1 MEKHMT
7 RFKKITL
14 GTLLLITVVGLS
26 NTYSRRWVTLQG
38 PDVEDYPH
46 LPSRNVE
53 NTAGAVAMPEAIN
66 KNWMRDTPFTFSGKK
81 IDQSEKLDA
90 LLADNDTTAFIVIA
104 DGKVIDER
112 YYHGYERTSFFK
124 CFSISK
130 SVLSALFGIAQ
141 SEGLISASDRLD
153 KHIKGI
159 QDPKLAGVKLQH
171 LLDNVS
177 GFKYQRGFAPW
188 KQQPRMYY
196 SSDIR
201 SYVMSAQFVADPGTR
216 FEGEDLSPLLVGVA
230 LESAL
235 RRTDP
240 KITLSD
246 YASRRLW
253 QPLGAQYSALWNTDN
268 EENGLEKVESGL
280 VARAIDF
287 ARFGQLY
294 LDEGKALGK
303 QIVPR
308 DWVKAS
314 TSAPSKGVPNLF
326 IEGFYHQLWWG
337 SFRPGRSQ
345 DDFYANGHFGQ
356 RIYVSPDKSLVM
368 VRMGSNAGDINWT
381 ELLGT
386 IADGWKKPERP
397 ASYAEASKK

>member
-1 MEKHMT
+1 MA
-7 RFKKITL
+7 RFKKIAIGSL
-14 GTLLLITVVGLS
+14 VLLTVIGFS
-26 NTYSRRWVTLQG
+26 NTYFRRWVTLQG
-38 PDVEDYPH
+38 PDVEDYRS
-46 LPSRNVE
+46 LPSRNIE
-53 NTAGAVAMPEAIN
+53 NTLGAVAMPQSIN
-66 KNWMRDTPFTFSGKK
+66 ANWVSDTPFSYSGKK

-90 LLADNDTTAFIVIA
+90 LLSANDTTAFIVVA
-104 DGKVIDER
+104 NGKVVDER

-141 SEGLISASDRLD
+141 SEGVISATDRLD

-159 QDPKLAGVKLQH
+159 QDPKLAGVKLEQ

-177 GFKYQRGFAPW
+177 GFNYQRGFLPW

-196 SSDIR
+196 SADIR
-201 SYVMSAQFVADPGTR
+201 SYVMSAEFVAEPGTR

-240 KITLSD
+240 KITLSG

-268 EENGLEKVESGL
+268 DHNGLEKVESGL
-280 VARAIDF
+280 VGRAIDF

-294 LDEGKALGK
+294 LDEGKAQGK

-308 DWVKAS
+308 DWVMVS
-314 TSAPSKGVPNLF
+314 TTAPAKGKPNLF
-326 IEGFYHQLWWG
+326 IEGFYRQLWWG
-337 SFRPGRSQ
+337 SFRPDRSR

-356 RIYVSPDKSLVM
+356 RIYVSPNKSLVI
-368 VRMGSNAGDINWT
+368 VRMGSDSGDVNWT
-381 ELLGT
+381 ELLAN
-386 IADGWKKPERP
+386 IADAWKKPERQ
-397 ASYAEASKK
+397 E